1 MFANNINQPVITPQ
15 KRIMMK
21 RTLQKLI
28 GVSFL
33 LCCLLV
39 MGGCSAKQSAIRQL
53 TSLNKE
59 LKYDSDDY
67 TLRDWN
73 NALGEFKQVVGK
85 LEKCDLSSSERTEV
99 RRMEGECVG
108 YLVKGAGMTA
118 VRTVFSIGN
127 EVKAGIEGLLDAII
141 GGR

>member
-1 MFANNINQPVITPQ
+1 
-15 KRIMMK
+15 
-21 RTLQKLI
+21 
-28 GVSFL
+28 
-33 LCCLLV
+33 

-67 TLRDWN
+67 TLRDGN
-73 NALGEFKQVVGK
+73 NALGAFKQVVGK